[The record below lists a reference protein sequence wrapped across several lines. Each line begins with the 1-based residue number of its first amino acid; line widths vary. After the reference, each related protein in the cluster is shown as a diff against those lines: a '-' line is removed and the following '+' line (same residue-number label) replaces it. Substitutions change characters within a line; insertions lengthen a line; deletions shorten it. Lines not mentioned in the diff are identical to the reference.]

1 MSIKADNYVTTLGPE
16 MLKRAKDEF
25 GEIERLRETN
35 IIAMRDWIKKQPHFM
50 SSMTTSIYKKIYICI
65 TLLFKYN
72 HLDAMFLTKFIRIC
86 KFSLEEAKKKLDSM
100 LTVRSKIYLIYLLA
114 ASHLL
119 YFYFKLF
126 VFSKAALPEFFSNWD
141 PMESSNQEALNCGYY
156 FAFFLVLTKLLIITV
171 ISKN

>member
-35 IIAMRDWIKKQPHFM
+35 IIAMRDWIKKQPHLV

-100 LTVRSKIYLIYLLA
+100 LTVRSKIY
-114 ASHLL
+114 
-119 YFYFKLF
+119 F
-126 VFSKAALPEFFSNWD
+126 
-141 PMESSNQEALNCGYY
+141 G
-156 FAFFLVLTKLLIITV
+156 T
-171 ISKN
+171 